1 MNVYFYFFMTRQLEM
16 IRLPL
21 TGTGLAYEIFL
32 ED

>member
-1 MNVYFYFFMTRQLEM
+1 MTRQLEM